1 MPYNKQYPSIKQRV
15 SIYIV
20 SIHFVCYICTNVLAF
35 ARFRPGSIMVRL
47 YLVYQSAPPSQPLA
61 KLISAVKNN
70 NFGGFSVNDIKQEGG
85 GK

>member
-1 MPYNKQYPSIKQRV
+1 
-15 SIYIV
+15 
-20 SIHFVCYICTNVLAF
+20 
-35 ARFRPGSIMVRL
+35 MVRL

-70 NFGGFSVNDIKQEGG
+70 NFGGFLVNDIKLEGG